1 MQRGM
6 ETILDEKETED
17 PDYES
22 VSNERKR
29 EQGSLSSRQQDAK
42 EQAIQRIDNIIRQ
55 QFGFE
60 IHLKEREIDVIQ
72 ERISQAKAML
82 DRLRACVLAKYYGT
96 SEMKGN
102 RTIGRLD
109 RDELGPKKSA
119 RNRMKQARFP
129 KTGNETATK
138 SSSPC
143 KSESRDSCEETK
155 AVRTETLF
163 NGHLVNSEFHP
174 KKSLDNGR
182 GKSGNV
188 LGQSGSDTLHSVQKH
203 EKSEVRSRDNVN
215 LRRTTEQLQISSSP
229 SALLHPIIAHDPAQ
243 SSSQK
248 THNYVKSHTRE
259 ESPVNAV
266 RNSINTASTSVACTG
281 SRFYLKKRIIVGNT
295 SKYISIDSREDN
307 DKSTHKWMVY
317 VRGPPEDPHIDR
329 FIKKVWFFL
338 HPSYRPNDIVEVN
351 KVPFHLTRRGWGE
364 FPVRVQLH
372 FVDPRNKRVDI
383 IHELKLDRTYTGLQ
397 TLGSETVVDLE
408 LDRRTFED
416 NSIPFTLSNA
426 SIEESFATNLITVST
441 NSSLG
446 SCIDNAERSR
456 TNAVYNKG
464 QANTATTVNCQ
475 ASWDISAHYPPLKKL
490 KLESPMSVTSSAFSS
505 MTSSPVN
512 SLPASR
518 CSSPEPAVS
527 NSLDEANE
535 FSEEMHEML
544 RSVVKEHPLIRPERN
559 RVKYSYCASSVDQF
573 LGWNIG
579 KRRACEW
586 QRAVDVRRYLSRGI
600 PSCKLST
607 KDVFLWCRRFGY
619 SPCDKETVSEN
630 ESFCK
635 LCGGRIPEVNSE
647 ETETHKCE
655 ELPLTSL
662 TEASRFFS
670 KVEEKER
677 HLPDVPQKDDE
688 CEDFEIDVV
697 SLSPEKRTIKPQ
709 ESNPVVHSLSPT
721 PEQEWIRE
729 ACSDIG
735 IKLKTVN
742 IDGVDV
748 HVTESLLLA
757 ACKRFAEDIL
767 RQSWACAADQTTSYG
782 CRLVT
787 PSHVHKAVCSLRCC
801 DFLSNAYLGEDLST
815 DEK

>member
-1 MQRGM
+1 M

-22 VSNERKR
+22 VSSERKR

-42 EQAIQRIDNIIRQ
+42 DQAIQRIDNIIRQ

-72 ERISQAKAML
+72 ERISQAKTML

-96 SEMKGN
+96 SELKGN
-102 RTIGRLD
+102 HTIGRLN
-109 RDELGPKKSA
+109 RGEFGPKKSA
-119 RNRMKQARFP
+119 RNRVKQARFP
-129 KTGNETATK
+129 KPGTESATK
-138 SSSPC
+138 TSSPC
-143 KSESRDSCEETK
+143 KSEARDSCEATNV
-155 AVRTETLF
+155 VRTETLR
-163 NGHLVNSEFHP
+163 NGDLVNCEFRT
-174 KKSLDNGR
+174 KKSLDTGS
-182 GKSGNV
+182 GKSGNF
-188 LGQSGSDTLHSVQKH
+188 LGQSVSNTLLSAQKY
-203 EKSEVRSRDNVN
+203 EKSEVRSCVSANPT
-215 LRRTTEQLQISSSP
+215 RTTEQLQNSSSS
-229 SALLHPIIAHDPAQ
+229 SALLHQNQACDSKL
-243 SSSQK
+243 SSSQM
-248 THNYVKSHTRE
+248 THNDVKTRTSE
-259 ESPVNAV
+259 ESPLNDVRHSTNA
-266 RNSINTASTSVACTG
+266 ASTSVACMG

-307 DKSTHKWMVY
+307 DKSTHKWMMY

-351 KVPFHLTRRGWGE
+351 KAPFHLTRRGWGE

-408 LDRRTFED
+408 LDRRTLED

-426 SIEESFATNLITVST
+426 SIEENFATNLIAVSS
-441 NSSLG
+441 NSSQG
-446 SCIDNAERSR
+446 TYIDNVERSR
-456 TNAVYNKG
+456 MNAVHNKG
-464 QANTATTVNCQ
+464 QGDALTTVNCQ

-490 KLESPMSVTSSAFSS
+490 KLESPMSAVSSAFSS

-527 NSLDEANE
+527 NRLDEANK
-535 FSEEMHEML
+535 FSDEMREML
-544 RSVVKEHPLIRPERN
+544 RSAVKEHPLIRPERN
-559 RVKYSYCASSVDQF
+559 PVKYPYCSSSVEQF

-579 KRRACEW
+579 KRRAGEW
-586 QRAVDVRRYLSRGI
+586 QRAVAVRRYLSRCI
-600 PSCKLST
+600 PSCMLST
-607 KDVFLWCRRFGY
+607 KDVFLWCRLFGY
-619 SPCDKETVSEN
+619 SPSDKEAVSEN

-635 LCGGRIPEVNSE
+635 LCGGRIHEVNSE
-647 ETETHKCE
+647 ETETHKCQE
-655 ELPLTSL
+655 HPLTSL
-662 TEASRFFS
+662 TAASRFFS
-670 KVEEKER
+670 EVEEKER
-677 HLPDVPQKDDE
+677 HLPDVPRKDDE
-688 CEDFEIDVV
+688 CEDFEIDLVG
-697 SLSPEKRTIKPQ
+697 LSPEKRSIKAQ
-709 ESNPVVHSLSPT
+709 ESNPVVYSLSPT

-742 IDGVDV
+742 IDGVNV
-748 HVTESLLLA
+748 HVIESLLLA
-757 ACKRFAEDIL
+757 ACKRLAEDIL

-787 PSHVHKAVCSLRCC
+787 PSHVHKAVCSLHPC

>member
-1 MQRGM
+1 M

-22 VSNERKR
+22 VSSERKR

-42 EQAIQRIDNIIRQ
+42 DQAVQRIDNIIRQ

-72 ERISQAKAML
+72 ERISQAKTML
-82 DRLRACVLAKYYGT
+82 DRLRACILAKYYGT
-96 SEMKGN
+96 SQLKGN
-102 RTIGRLD
+102 HTIGRLD
-109 RDELGPKKSA
+109 RGEFGPKKSA
-119 RNRMKQARFP
+119 CNRVKQARFP
-129 KTGNETATK
+129 KTGTESATK

-143 KSESRDSCEETK
+143 KSEARDSCEATK
-155 AVRTETLF
+155 AVRTETLL
-163 NGHLVNSEFHP
+163 NGNFVNCEFRT
-174 KKSLDNGR
+174 KKSLDTGS
-182 GKSGNV
+182 GKSGNF
-188 LGQSGSDTLHSVQKH
+188 LGQSVSDTLLSAQKY
-203 EKSEVRSRDNVN
+203 EKSEVRSCDNVS
-215 LRRTTEQLQISSSP
+215 LTRTTEQLQISSSS
-229 SALLHPIIAHDPAQ
+229 SALLYANQACDSKLFSGQTTHNDV
-243 SSSQK
+243 K
-248 THNYVKSHTRE
+248 THTNE
-259 ESPVNAV
+259 ESPLSAV
-266 RNSINTASTSVACTG
+266 RNSTTAASTSVACMG

-307 DKSTHKWMVY
+307 DKSTHKWMMY

-408 LDRRTFED
+408 LDRRTLED

-426 SIEESFATNLITVST
+426 SIGESFATNLIAVSS
-441 NSSLG
+441 NYSQG
-446 SCIDNAERSR
+446 NYIDNVERSR
-456 TNAVYNKG
+456 KKALHNKG
-464 QANTATTVNCQ
+464 QGNALTTVNCP
-475 ASWDISAHYPPLKKL
+475 ASWDISAHYPPLKKV
-490 KLESPMSVTSSAFSS
+490 KLESPMSVVSSAFSS

-518 CSSPEPAVS
+518 CSSPEPAVC
-527 NSLDEANE
+527 NRLDEANK
-535 FSEEMHEML
+535 FSDEMHEML
-544 RSVVKEHPLIRPERN
+544 RSAVKEHPLIRPERN
-559 RVKYSYCASSVDQF
+559 PVKHPYCSSSVEQF

-586 QRAVDVRRYLSRGI
+586 QRAVAVRRYLSKCI

-619 SPCDKETVSEN
+619 SPSDREAVSEN

-635 LCGGRIPEVNSE
+635 LCGGRIHEVNSE
-647 ETETHKCE
+647 ETETHKCQDH
-655 ELPLTSL
+655 PSTSL
-662 TEASRFFS
+662 TAASRFFS
-670 KVEEKER
+670 EVEEKER
-677 HLPDVPQKDDE
+677 HLPDVPRKDDE
-688 CEDFEIDVV
+688 CEDFEIDLVG
-697 SLSPEKRTIKPQ
+697 LSPEKRTSKPQ
-709 ESNPVVHSLSPT
+709 ESNPVVCSLSPT

-742 IDGVDV
+742 IDGVNV
-748 HVTESLLLA
+748 HVIESLLLA

-787 PSHVHKAVCSLRCC
+787 PSHVHKAVCSLSPC

-815 DEK
+815 VEK